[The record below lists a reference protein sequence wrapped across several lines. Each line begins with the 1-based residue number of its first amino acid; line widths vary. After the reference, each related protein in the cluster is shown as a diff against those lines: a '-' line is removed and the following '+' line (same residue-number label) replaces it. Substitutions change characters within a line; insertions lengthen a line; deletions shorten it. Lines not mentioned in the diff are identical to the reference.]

1 VTRFLHQ
8 VPESSVDRLQCGD
21 VFIEVGAGV
30 VYHEWDDCSSM
41 GHPEHILFVT
51 DIVIHGMVGWDNVR
65 RARPQVVGYRLDYL
79 EKSSAQ
85 MKEYTEK
92 HPLRTKPHMV
102 AQTGKKRSIE
112 ADQVQHRIV
121 VVPEGFWEDQFTAS
135 PEYVLVAGD
144 AGSGKYVA
152 TEETILSPLDSTCE
166 SFIAWATRTEF
177 RLQQPWVDTVL
188 AVVRHRVQLYLCNRA
203 SKYKVGCINAI
214 ALDNIA
220 PSFVYQVCLALFV
233 LDSVFWLSLS
243 NCLCAVS
250 GLQRGHGCL
259 AEQQFVL
266 ELSRRYTHALGGGKD
281 FRLHGTAGERLQR
294 NPVSMRERCLAG
306 GARRHSRQGDYFE
319 VDA

>member
-1 VTRFLHQ
+1 
-8 VPESSVDRLQCGD
+8 
-21 VFIEVGAGV
+21 VGSAN
-30 VYHEWDDCSSM
+30 
-41 GHPEHILFVT
+41 EH
-51 DIVIHGMVGWDNVR
+51 

-85 MKEYTEK
+85 MAEYTEK
-92 HPLRTKPHMV
+92 HPLRTKPHTV
-102 AQTGKKRSIE
+102 AQTGKKRSID
-112 ADQVQHRIV
+112 ADQVQHRIC
-121 VVPEGFWEDQFTAS
+121 VVPHGFWEEQFADA

-144 AGSGKYVA
+144 AGSGDQYDVA
-152 TEETILSPLDSTCE
+152 TEEMILSPLESTCG

-203 SKYKVGCINAI
+203 RTDKIGCINAI

-294 NPVSMRERCLAG
+294 NPVPMRERCLAG